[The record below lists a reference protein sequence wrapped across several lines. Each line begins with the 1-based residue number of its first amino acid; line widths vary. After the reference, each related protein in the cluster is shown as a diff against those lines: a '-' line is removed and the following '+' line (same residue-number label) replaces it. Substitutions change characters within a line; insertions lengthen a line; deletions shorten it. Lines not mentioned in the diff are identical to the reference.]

1 MLLDCGAALKGA
13 AMKGYFAFD
22 WTFADG
28 GPARNFHLL
37 FKPPGKLNE
46 ANLADAIEA
55 GLQGV
60 NPPDV
65 VAIICETADADPI
78 VEAFAERLLTQAANR
93 ASTKVCICVC
103 SFKRDG
109 AIRLHSQLRNPVGKL
124 EGILQ
129 NQSTAIRNA
138 GLKKLFDARR
148 VFVVAPP
155 GFTFVKPSQKR
166 STHFLRAEEA
176 LTEVESAQFLAF
188 ALLEKLKKR
197 ALAIGA
203 RLDVIFV
210 DTMAIASVAYALR
223 EIYCSLYELPRP
235 RVVSFHSHD
244 GLTEIDAP
252 LYGTSFT
259 LISASSSMNL
269 EQEWKKKTRC
279 HPDEVVTLLTLDC
292 AEHHEDALYALETPD
307 GIDDSRQQRYGQLKD
322 LSIVGERFA
331 PEDLLPK
338 SVLLKKAKHRV
349 ESVAHFSKAFAKTGR
364 LAVQARGS
372 VPTAKVRPIF
382 LDGRGLLENDEFGK
396 FADKVLCQKTPASVK
411 TIVYQSDAASHEI
424 AKLCAKR
431 LQEVMNRAEPL
442 HLVSDVEIEAQ
453 TKTPDC
459 LGAMLIVAA
468 VVGRGTKLLS
478 ISRDLR
484 DIHYGARTYLIGAQ
498 IAETATQVD
507 ALAPNLK
514 HSATNAAINVERFMG
529 IAIGPGISETFEA
542 EADVFRN
549 VQLEFGASFQ
559 NRIGNLRG
567 SEGGLAGYTF
577 IASDD
582 DLTERLKLRADFAYW
597 TPFYKE
603 VDETSAGVL
612 ATVGALLQNARE
624 GKFDD
629 EAHRLSTDAFQQV
642 ILHPENFTRYNDG
655 AVQAALLRCARVGE
669 LDYSRERNSSQF
681 MLDFLT
687 NVLEQHGRRQGEA
700 AGEFALALYTGRLRL
715 DGRHLEQ
722 FRERVRPK
730 LAGNTF
736 RLRLLRVL
744 LGLEDMPKNA
754 NMPDEF

>member
-1 MLLDCGAALKGA
+1 
-13 AMKGYFAFD
+13 MKGYFAFD
-22 WTFADG
+22 WIFADG
-28 GPARNFHLL
+28 VPGRNFHFL

-55 GLQGV
+55 GLQNV

-65 VAIICETADADPI
+65 VAIICEAADADLI
-78 VEAFAERLLTQAANR
+78 VSAFGERLLTQAANR
-93 ASTKVCICVC
+93 ASTKVCLCVC

-109 AIRLHSQLRNPVGKL
+109 AVRLHRQLRNPIDEL
-124 EGILQ
+124 DGILKS
-129 NQSTAIRNA
+129 QSTEIRKA
-138 GLKKLFDARR
+138 GLKKLFDVRR

-155 GFTFVKPSQKR
+155 GFTFVKPSHKR

-188 ALLEKLKKR
+188 ALLEKLNKR
-197 ALAIGA
+197 ALAVGA
-203 RLDVIFV
+203 KLDVIFV

-223 EIYCSLYELPRP
+223 EIYCELYDLPRP

-244 GLTEIDAP
+244 GLDEIDAP

-269 EQEWKKKTRC
+269 EQEWKKRTRC

-292 AEHHEDALYALETPD
+292 AKHHEDALCALETPD
-307 GIDDSRQQRYGQLKD
+307 DIGNGRQYRYGELKD

-338 SVLLKKAKHRV
+338 SVLLKKDKHRV
-349 ESVAHFSKAFAKTGR
+349 ESVARFCEAFAKSGR

-372 VPTAKVRPIF
+372 VPTAKVRPIY
-382 LDGRGLLENDEFGK
+382 LDGWGLLENDK
-396 FADKVLCQKTPASVK
+396 FVAFVDKILCQKTPASVS

-424 AKLCAKR
+424 AKRCAKR
-431 LQEVMNRAEPL
+431 LQEVMNRGMPL
-442 HLVSDVEIEAQ
+442 DLLSDAEIEAQ
-453 TKTPDC
+453 TKTPDPQ
-459 LGAMLIVAA
+459 GALLIVAA

-498 IAETATQVD
+498 IAETATQVN

-514 HSATNAAINVERFMG
+514 HSATQANINVERFMG
-529 IAIGPGISETFEA
+529 IAIGPGISESFLNEA
-542 EADVFRN
+542 EVFKN
-549 VQLEFGASFQ
+549 VKQEFGATFQ

-567 SEGGLAGYTF
+567 SERGLAGCAF
-577 IASDD
+577 IASDEE
-582 DLTERLKLRADFAYW
+582 LTERLKLRADFAYW
-597 TPFYKE
+597 APFYKE
-603 VDETSAGVL
+603 DDETSAGVL

-629 EAHRLSTDAFQQV
+629 ETHRLSTDAFQQV

-655 AVQAALLRCARVGE
+655 AIQAALLRCARVGE

-681 MLDFLT
+681 MLDFLS
-687 NVLEQHGRRQGEA
+687 NVFEQYGRRQGEA
-700 AGEFALALYTGRLRL
+700 AGEFALALHTGRLRL
-715 DGRHLEQ
+715 DERHFKELQ
-722 FRERVRPK
+722 ERIELK
-730 LAGNTF
+730 LAGDAP
-736 RLRLLRVL
+736 RLKLLRVL
-744 LGLEDMPKNA
+744 LELEEMPRSA
-754 NMPDEF
+754 SMPDEF

>member
-1 MLLDCGAALKGA
+1 
-13 AMKGYFAFD
+13 MKGYFAFD

-28 GPARNFHLL
+28 VPTRNFHFL

-46 ANLADAIEA
+46 ANLADAIET
-55 GLQGV
+55 GLQSV

-65 VAIICETADADPI
+65 VAIICEATDAGLI
-78 VEAFAERLLTQAANR
+78 VSAFGDRLLTQAANR

-109 AIRLHSQLRNPVGKL
+109 AVRLHRQLRNPVDKL
-124 EGILQ
+124 DDILQ
-129 NQSTAIRNA
+129 SQSKAIRKA
-138 GLKKLFDARR
+138 GLEKLFDARR

-188 ALLEKLKKR
+188 ALLEKLNKR
-197 ALAIGA
+197 ALAVGA
-203 RLDVIFV
+203 KLDVIFV

-223 EIYCSLYELPRP
+223 EIYCALYDLPRP

-244 GLTEIDAP
+244 GLDEVDAP

-259 LISASSSMNL
+259 MISASSSMNL
-269 EQEWKKKTRC
+269 EQEWKKRTRC

-292 AEHHEDALYALETPD
+292 ARHHGDALYALETPD
-307 GIDDSRQQRYGQLKD
+307 GIEDDQQQRYGQLKD

-349 ESVAHFSKAFAKTGR
+349 EAVARFCEAFAKTGR
-364 LAVQARGS
+364 LAVQSRGS
-372 VPTAKVRPIF
+372 VPTAKVRPVY
-382 LDGRGLLENDEFGK
+382 LDGCALLENGEFAK
-396 FADKVLCQKTPASVK
+396 FTDNVLCQKTPASVK

-424 AKLCAKR
+424 AKRCAKR

-442 HLVSDVEIEAQ
+442 RVVSDVEIEAQ
-453 TKTPDC
+453 TSMPDPI
-459 LGAMLIVAA
+459 GAMLIVAA

-484 DIHYGARTYLIGAQ
+484 DIHRGARTYLIGAQ
-498 IAETATQVD
+498 IAETATQVN
-507 ALAPNLK
+507 ALTPNLK
-514 HSATNAAINVERFMG
+514 HSASQATINVERFMG
-529 IAIGPGISETFEA
+529 IAIGPGISESFLN
-542 EADVFRN
+542 EADIFKN
-549 VQLEFGASFQ
+549 VQQEFGASFQ
-559 NRIGNLRG
+559 DRIGNLRG
-567 SEGGLAGYTF
+567 SECGLAGCAF

-582 DLTERLKLRADFAYW
+582 ELTERLKLRADFAYW

-603 VDETSAGVL
+603 DDETSAGVL

-629 EAHRLSTDAFQQV
+629 EANRLSTDAFQQV

-655 AVQAALLRCARVGE
+655 AIQAALLRCARVGE

-681 MLDFLT
+681 MLDFLS
-687 NVLEQHGRRQGEA
+687 NVFEQYGRRQGEA
-700 AGEFALALYTGRLRL
+700 AGEFALALHTGRLRL
-715 DGRHLEQ
+715 DARH
-722 FRERVRPK
+722 FRELQERIEPK
-730 LAGNTF
+730 LAGDAP
-736 RLRLLRVL
+736 RLKLLRVL
-744 LGLEDMPKNA
+744 LGLEEMPRNA
-754 NMPDEF
+754 SMPDEF